1 MIPQEIIDRNR
12 NLIRV
17 LQPLTPVLAKMSRWG
32 IPLDKNVLFFKS
44 KDWKRQISEHFT
56 ALFDIVGDAFNVDSS
71 QQVQEI
77 LYRKLSLEPVYEK
90 DRPTANAFALAFL
103 HHKYKGDK
111 EIDNFFFHFRRAK
124 LLRHRLSNFVDKF
137 LIFKPCPVCNG
148 SGFTDK
154 SKTNICLSCAK
165 SGLGE
170 PIGYDTHFVSERD
183 GVWYMHPTFLQL
195 AVTGRLNSL
204 DPNVQQFCYSE
215 DTEILTERGWRFFKD
230 LTYEDRVAQYN
241 MDQTIEFVKPE
252 KIIVSDY
259 DGFMR
264 RFIFQKADLLV
275 TPNHRLVSYT
285 FDRKKR
291 KLHFHIDVAENIPL
305 MGEKIWDRKFIYG
318 GFRKG
323 GKRLTSE
330 DRRRLAI
337 AIAVQADGHLRKDY
351 DAVEFAISRKRK
363 VKRLS
368 SLLGK
373 KLRKVERKKRG
384 QNRAKYQYCITI
396 PLPEVNFIFDYI
408 DKNKNFR
415 PESILSLCYDDL
427 VFFVNEIHLWGG
439 DSTRK
444 SEYKQSSKRDLSV
457 DVVQAATI
465 LIGKS
470 SCKTLYNYKGF
481 EYSVV
486 RAHSECIRWA
496 SRTTHRKE
504 YYRGKVYCVAVPSG
518 MIVVRRNGKVLICGN
533 SRENKKW
540 RITVRDVV
548 RAPAGYKLVI
558 RDLSKAERLIGA
570 ILFNSE
576 SVLNE
581 VNLGSKAFTQ
591 FAAEAFGVAEEE
603 CEKGT
608 DNYTGVK
615 TAAYADQYGVHEETL
630 QKTLMKL
637 DIYMSIEECRDI
649 LRFLSEKYSDLKRNI
664 KEFTWKAI
672 NRGYIN
678 TYQGRLFRIGKPY
691 ELQGYNSWQEIYQRG
706 YNSAII
712 AFEKCCRITS
722 SFVIQGTATGDNLQM
737 MLLKTVDAL
746 DRFTRPDFWNPYRP
760 LNGDWT
766 KARIVWPKHDEIS
779 VLCRE
784 DLVDDVKQITR
795 QTMENIETFEP
806 YLKNP
811 ENGIKFNLKSE
822 VEVCEWW
829 DVEEGDVPEAYKKT
843 VAGEAPSEATEWA
856 KNAIRNYLESEG

>member
-44 KDWKRQISEHFT
+44 KDWKRQISDHFT
-56 ALFDIVGDAFNVDSS
+56 AMFDIVGDDFNVDSS
-71 QQVQEI
+71 QQVQQV
-77 LYRKLSLEPVYEK
+77 LYRKLNLEPVYEK

-103 HHKYKGDK
+103 HHKYKEDEK
-111 EIDNFFFHFRRAK
+111 INNFFFHFRRAK

-137 LIFKPCPVCNG
+137 LIFKPCPVCKG

-165 SGLGE
+165 TGFGD

-204 DPNVQQFCYSE
+204 DPNVQQY
-215 DTEILTERGWRFFKD
+215 
-230 LTYEDRVAQYN
+230 A
-241 MDQTIEFVKPE
+241 
-252 KIIVSDY
+252 
-259 DGFMR
+259 
-264 RFIFQKADLLV
+264 
-275 TPNHRLVSYT
+275 
-285 FDRKKR
+285 
-291 KLHFHIDVAENIPL
+291 
-305 MGEKIWDRKFIYG
+305 
-318 GFRKG
+318 
-323 GKRLTSE
+323 
-330 DRRRLAI
+330 
-337 AIAVQADGHLRKDY
+337 
-351 DAVEFAISRKRK
+351 
-363 VKRLS
+363 
-368 SLLGK
+368 
-373 KLRKVERKKRG
+373 
-384 QNRAKYQYCITI
+384 
-396 PLPEVNFIFDYI
+396 
-408 DKNKNFR
+408 
-415 PESILSLCYDDL
+415 
-427 VFFVNEIHLWGG
+427 
-439 DSTRK
+439 
-444 SEYKQSSKRDLSV
+444 
-457 DVVQAATI
+457 
-465 LIGKS
+465 
-470 SCKTLYNYKGF
+470 
-481 EYSVV
+481 
-486 RAHSECIRWA
+486 
-496 SRTTHRKE
+496 
-504 YYRGKVYCVAVPSG
+504 
-518 MIVVRRNGKVLICGN
+518 
-533 SRENKKW
+533 RENKKW
-540 RITVRDVV
+540 KITVRDVV

-691 ELQGYNSWQEIYQRG
+691 ELQGYNNWQEIYQRG

-784 DLVDDVKQITR
+784 DLVDDVKEITR

-829 DVEEGDVPEAYKKT
+829 DVEEGDVPEAYKQSQQT
-843 VAGEAPSEATEWA
+843 
-856 KNAIRNYLESEG
+856 R

>member
-1 MIPQEIIDRNR
+1 MIPEQAINRNR
-12 NLIRV
+12 DLIRV
-17 LQPLTPVLAKMSRWG
+17 LQALTPVLGKISRYG
-32 IPLDKNVLFFKS
+32 IPLDQQVLYFKS
-44 KDWKRQISEHFT
+44 VDWKRQISEHFR
-56 ALFDIVGDAFNVDSS
+56 ALFEIVGDAFNVDSS
-71 QQVQEI
+71 QQVQDI
-77 LYRKLSLEPVYEK
+77 LYRRLRLEPIYER
-90 DRPTANAFALAFL
+90 DRPTVNAFALAFL
-103 HHKYKGDK
+103 HHKYKEDEK
-111 EIDNFFFHFRRAK
+111 IDNFFYHFRRAK

-137 LIFKPCPVCNG
+137 LVFEHCTNCNG

-154 SKTNICLSCAK
+154 SKKNICLECAK

-170 PIGYDTHFVSERD
+170 PVGYDDHFVSER
-183 GVWYMHPTFLQL
+183 GSVWYMHPTFLQL

-204 DPNVQQFCYSE
+204 EPNVQQFCYSE
-215 DTEILTERGWRFFKD
+215 DTEILTEKGWKLFKD

-241 MDQTIEFVKPE
+241 IDQTIEFVKPE
-252 KIIVSDY
+252 RIIVGNY
-259 DGFMR
+259 EGFMR
-264 RFIFQKADLLV
+264 RFIFHKADLLV
-275 TPNHRLVSYT
+275 TPNHRLVSYI

-291 KLHFHIDVAENIPL
+291 KLHFHIDVAEDIPL
-305 MGEKIWDRKFIYG
+305 MSEKIWDRKFIYG

-323 GKRLTSE
+323 GRCLAPE

-351 DAVEFAISRKRK
+351 GAVEFAISRKRK
-363 VKRLS
+363 VERLS

-373 KLRKVERKKRG
+373 KLKKVEKKRRG
-384 QNRAKYQYCITI
+384 RNHAKYQYRINI
-396 PLPEVNFIFDYI
+396 PLHEISFVFDYI
-408 DKNKNFR
+408 DENKNFK

-427 VFFVNEIHLWGG
+427 VFFINEIHLWDG
-439 DSTRK
+439 DRTRK

-465 LIGKS
+465 LTGRS
-470 SCKTLYNYKGF
+470 SCKTVYSYKGF
-481 EYSVV
+481 DYSVV
-486 RAHSECIRWA
+486 RSHPRCIRYA
-496 SRTTHRKE
+496 GRTAHRKE
-504 YYRGKVYCVAVPSG
+504 YYRGKVYCVTVPSG
-518 MIVVRRNGKVLICGN
+518 MIVVRRNGKALVCGN

-540 RITVRDVV
+540 KIIVRDIV
-548 RAPAGYKLVI
+548 RAPDGYKLVV

-591 FAAEAFGVAEEE
+591 FAAEAFGVPEEE

-637 DIYMSIEECRDI
+637 DIYMTIDECRDI

-672 NRGYIN
+672 NRGYVN

-691 ELQGYNSWQEIYQRG
+691 ELQGYQSWQEIYHRG
-706 YNSAII
+706 YNSAIV
-712 AFEKCCRITS
+712 AFEKCCRIVS

-766 KARIVWPKHDEIS
+766 KARIVWPKHDEIA

-784 DLVDDVKQITR
+784 DLVEDVKKITES
-795 QTMENIETFEP
+795 TMESIEVFEP

-811 ENGIKFNLKSE
+811 DNGIKFNLKSE
-822 VEVCEWW
+822 VEVYQWW
-829 DVEEGDVPEAYKKT
+829 DIKEDDVPEAYKKSVSKT
-843 VAGEAPSEATEWA
+843 SGFNQCAALSEV
-856 KNAIRNYLESEG
+856 I